1 MAAPE
6 EFETDRP
13 NIVLITC
20 DQLRGDCIGADRHP
34 VVETPNIDTLA
45 AGGVHF
51 SRAYTAV
58 PSCIAARAAIFTG
71 LTPRSHGRV
80 GYEDCVPW
88 DYDITLPGELAEAG
102 YQTQG
107 VGKMHVYPCRSLI
120 GFHAV
125 TLHDGFLHAERDWRK
140 RIELTDDY
148 LPWLR
153 ERAGREADYIDT
165 GLECNSWIAR
175 PWHLDESLHPTNWV
189 VTKSAEFLNRR
200 DPRKPFFLWMSFV
213 RPHSPLDPPQAYWDM
228 YRDAEIPPRIVGDWA
243 KRSPEGAIVPASGFE
258 GRLDE
263 RAYKR
268 ARRAYYALV
277 THIDHQIG
285 RFIQHLIE
293 HDVAKNTIIIFAGDH
308 GDLLGDHNLLR
319 KGLPY
324 EGSVRVPLVMHAPSG
339 MDVGF
344 KRGAVVDAPVEL
356 RDIMPTCL
364 EAAGVTIGE
373 SVEGASLLP
382 LARGEKADWRDYVH
396 GEHTHAGGSVHYLTD
411 GREKYVWFSDTGA
424 EQLFDL
430 EGDPDELHDLAGDS
444 DHKPRLLKWRAALIE
459 ELGGR
464 EEGFTDG
471 KTLIPGRPVRPTLSH
486 IRRR

>member
-1 MAAPE
+1 MAVPE
-6 EFETDRP
+6 EWKIDRP

-20 DQLRGDCIGADRHP
+20 DQLRGDCIGADGHP

-45 AGGVHF
+45 AGGVRF

-88 DYDITLPGELAEAG
+88 DYDITLPGELARAG

-107 VGKMHVYPCRSLI
+107 VGKMHVYPCRSLL

-125 TLHDGFLHAERDWRK
+125 TLHDGFLHAERDRRK

-165 GLECNSWIAR
+165 GLECNSWVAR

-189 VTKSAEFLNRR
+189 VTKAAEFLNRR

-228 YRDAEIPPRIVGDWA
+228 YREAEIPPRIVGDWA
-243 KRSPEGAIVPASGFE
+243 KRFPEGAIVPASGFE

-263 RAYKR
+263 RAYRR

-285 RFIQHLIE
+285 RFMQHLVE
-293 HDVAKNTIIIFAGDH
+293 HDEANNTIIIFASDH

-324 EGSVRVPLVMHAPSG
+324 EGCVRVPLVMHAPAG
-339 MDVGF
+339 TDVGF
-344 KRGAVVDAPVEL
+344 RRGAVVDAPVEL

-364 EAAGVTIGE
+364 EAAGAAIGE

-382 LARGEKADWRDYVH
+382 LARAEKADWRDYVH

-411 GREKYVWFSDTGA
+411 GREKYVWFSETGA

-430 EGDPDELHDLAGDS
+430 EGDPDELHDLAGDC

-459 ELGGR
+459 ELRGR

-471 KTLIPGRPVRPTLSH
+471 ETLISGRPVRPTLSH